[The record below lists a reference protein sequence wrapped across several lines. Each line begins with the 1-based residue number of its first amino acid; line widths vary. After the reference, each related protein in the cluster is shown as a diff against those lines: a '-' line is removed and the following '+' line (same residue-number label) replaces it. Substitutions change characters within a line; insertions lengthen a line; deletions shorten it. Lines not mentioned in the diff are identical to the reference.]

1 MKRFYLLGAGC
12 LLALSGCNAANVQPQ
27 PTEPQPQIAAV
38 QPAQVAAVSE
48 EEMQEFEKLNG
59 RITLMQEQFMELKMQ
74 NTSVAERVQLLLTQ
88 FQLLAQ
94 EVKRASAK
102 MPSMAQGADTAMV
115 PRDNVSELMQR
126 LDQQLMEL
134 QQIAPDLGGG
144 NAFQLATC
152 YTAKGQWVLI
162 RYNRFSGESWISANG
177 SWQALTEEQSPS
189 ISSYEVQLLRANGD
203 VKGYVAA
210 RIDQN
215 TGDSWW
221 LNRDTWVKYQQ

>member
-12 LLALSGCNAANVQPQ
+12 LMALSGCNAANVQPA
-27 PTEPQPQIAAV
+27 EPQPQVAAV
-38 QPAQVAAVSE
+38 QPADVAAVSDE
-48 EEMQEFEKLNG
+48 QMLEFEKLNG
-59 RITLMQEQFMELKMQ
+59 RITLMQEQFMELKIQ
-74 NTSVAERVQLLLTQ
+74 NTAVAERVQLLLTQ

-94 EVKRASAK
+94 EVKRASAQ
-102 MPSMAQGADTAMV
+102 MPGQQQENEAALSTRG
-115 PRDNVSELMQR
+115 NVSELMQR

-134 QQIAPDLGGG
+134 QQIAPELGGG
-144 NAFQLATC
+144 NPFQLATC

-177 SWQALTEEQSPS
+177 SWQALAEEQSPS
-189 ISSYEVQLLRANGD
+189 ISSYEIQLLRANGD

>member
-12 LLALSGCNAANVQPQ
+12 LMALSGCNAANVQPA
-27 PTEPQPQIAAV
+27 EPQPQVAVV
-38 QPAQVAAVSE
+38 QPADVAAVSDE
-48 EEMQEFEKLNG
+48 QMLEFEKLNG
-59 RITLMQEQFMELKMQ
+59 RITLMQEQFMELKIQ
-74 NTSVAERVQLLLTQ
+74 NTAVAERVQLLLTQ

-94 EVKRASAK
+94 EVKRASAQ
-102 MPSMAQGADTAMV
+102 MPGQQQESEAALSTRG
-115 PRDNVSELMQR
+115 NVSELMQR

-134 QQIAPDLGGG
+134 QQIAPELGGG
-144 NAFQLATC
+144 NPFQLATC

-177 SWQALTEEQSPS
+177 SWQALAEEQSPS
-189 ISSYEVQLLRANGD
+189 ISSYEIQLLRANGD

>member
-12 LLALSGCNAANVQPQ
+12 LMALSGCNAANVQPA
-27 PTEPQPQIAAV
+27 EPQPQVAAV
-38 QPAQVAAVSE
+38 QPVDVAAVSDE
-48 EEMQEFEKLNG
+48 QMLEFEKLNG
-59 RITLMQEQFMELKMQ
+59 RITLMQEQFMELKIQ
-74 NTSVAERVQLLLTQ
+74 NTAVAERVQLLLTQ

-94 EVKRASAK
+94 EVKRASAQ
-102 MPSMAQGADTAMV
+102 MPGQQENEAALSTRG
-115 PRDNVSELMQR
+115 NVSELMQR

-134 QQIAPDLGGG
+134 QQIAPELGGG
-144 NAFQLATC
+144 NPFQLATC

-177 SWQALTEEQSPS
+177 SWQALAEEQSPS
-189 ISSYEVQLLRANGD
+189 ISSYEIQLLRANGD